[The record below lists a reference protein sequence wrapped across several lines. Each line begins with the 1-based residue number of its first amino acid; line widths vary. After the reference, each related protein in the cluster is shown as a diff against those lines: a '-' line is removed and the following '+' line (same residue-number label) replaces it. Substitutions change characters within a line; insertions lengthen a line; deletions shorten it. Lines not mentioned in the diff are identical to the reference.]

1 MTLSTD
7 DKRVLSDVRFAKA
20 REALDDARA
29 NLAEARPNTAA
40 NRSYY
45 AALNGVRA
53 LLTLDGV
60 NPESHAGAM
69 TTLGLRFIRTKL
81 LPVNVAKDF
90 KTLLTRRL
98 QSSGS
103 ARSGGDAVD
112 EEETIPSCSRDHAT
126 CTRSV
131 SITTVPPAG
140 GVQAVSRL
148 PRPLRSR

>member
-29 NLAEARPNTAA
+29 NLAEERLNTAA

-53 LLTLDGV
+53 LLILDGV

-81 LPVNVAKDF
+81 LPVNVTKIS
-90 KTLLTRRL
+90 RR
-98 QSSGS
+98 
-103 ARSGGDAVD
+103 
-112 EEETIPSCSRDHAT
+112 C
-126 CTRSV
+126 
-131 SITTVPPAG
+131 
-140 GVQAVSRL
+140 
-148 PRPLRSR
+148 

>member
-29 NLAEARPNTAA
+29 NLAEARLNTAA

-53 LLTLDGV
+53 LLILDGV

-69 TTLGLRFIRTKL
+69 TTTLGLRFIRTKL

-90 KTLLTRRL
+90 KAARR
-98 QSSGS
+98 
-103 ARSGGDAVD
+103 RAV
-112 EEETIPSCSRDHAT
+112 T
-126 CTRSV
+126 
-131 SITTVPPAG
+131 SIEW
-140 GVQAVSRL
+140 
-148 PRPLRSR
+148 LRSIRRRCRR